1 MFMNVPLTLRTKNT
15 GLATSYKKRH
25 MQAYANESK
34 INVDVKTTESG
45 AAVIEDAVFIL
56 IVYLCSDGKALE
68 EHF

>member
-1 MFMNVPLTLRTKNT
+1 
-15 GLATSYKKRH
+15 